1 MNEISKFTEVDRL
14 TSAMLDG
21 TISHNDFARLD
32 KMLFTDAEKRQRYL
46 EVVRLESLLHWEAV
60 DSGSSITTSHKIEKI
75 ISFPSLA
82 IISSIAAIL
91 LAMAGSWWAFH
102 HLSLNETFSPEVANI
117 SRTPPSAYHSF
128 DPVPLGT
135 EVSHSQISSIPVRE
149 TFSLDLH
156 PAEKSKELASRVVES
171 LITGDVNI
179 DEGETELIGP
189 ITRWNRVL
197 DLSVPAQKG
206 VLPASGSSM
215 LALSPMMVDM
225 EAQTAEVIETIQVL
239 DVRKMLQPYKNQSGS
254 ALLSASVKFN
264 QSVGECADST
274 EYGLTLSA
282 FRGSKVEVDNAIMH
296 VEKNTYSDMNSG
308 DWSEINSEI
317 EIPSDT
323 EFVVVSL
330 SAKKSGTD
338 AFLANTSSYYSDDLE
353 LTFLFQDKGKLGP
366 I

>member
-1 MNEISKFTEVDRL
+1 MNEISEFIEVDRL

-21 TISHNDFARLD
+21 TISQDDFARLD
-32 KMLFTDAEKRQRYL
+32 KMLFKDADKRARYL
-46 EVVRLESLLHWEAV
+46 EIVRLESLLHWEAV
-60 DSGSSITTSHKIEKI
+60 DSGSNITLSHENAKI
-75 ISFPSLA
+75 ISFPAPS

-102 HLSLNETFSPEVANI
+102 HLLVNETFSPEVANI
-117 SRTPPSAYHSF
+117 TNISSSAYPSF
-128 DPVPLGT
+128 DPIQSAIERPL
-135 EVSHSQISSIPVRE
+135 SQTSSIPVRE
-149 TFSLDLH
+149 SFPLDLH
-156 PAEKSKELASRVVES
+156 PAEKSKELAARVVES
-171 LITGDVNI
+171 LIAGDVNI
-179 DEGETELIGP
+179 DEGETEWIGP
-189 ITRWNRVL
+189 ITRWNRVP

-206 VLPASGSSM
+206 IVPASGSSM

-225 EAQTAEVIETIQVL
+225 EAQTAQVVETIQVL
-239 DVRKMLQPYKNQSGS
+239 DVRKMFQLYQNQSGS

-282 FRGSKVEVDNAIMH
+282 FRGSNVELDNAMIH
-296 VEKNTYSDMNSG
+296 VEKNSYRDMDSG
-308 DWSEINSEI
+308 DWSEINSEM
-317 EIPSDT
+317 EIPADT

-338 AFLANTSSYYSDDLE
+338 ALLANTSSYYSDDLE
-353 LTFLFQDKGKLGP
+353 LTFSFENKGKLGP